1 MPSKGRHI
9 KETFN
14 SMRNYSGDLSE
25 DRMKNKKTLQ
35 NSMIDPLVWGKR
47 ESTPVSWGQCVQVQ
61 ASYAQERCG
70 PALGTALQDLVKNRV
85 CARLPAGEKH

>member
-35 NSMIDPLVWGKR
+35 NSMISL
-47 ESTPVSWGQCVQVQ
+47 
-61 ASYAQERCG
+61 
-70 PALGTALQDLVKNRV
+70 
-85 CARLPAGEKH
+85 